1 MTQSAFEL
9 RRDQPGPQSGIA
21 DSGGGRL
28 VDRLDH
34 RLVNVLTVLGFG
46 LPAIGYLWFLSRFS
60 VNAIVGDQW
69 DDVPVIQQ
77 SYVHFFDWGSMWA
90 QHNENRIFF
99 PNIIV
104 VVLAHTA
111 HFNIRVEEYLGAAD
125 AICGD
130 DVHSLGA
137 QAAVTV
143 NTVAL
148 LLPRRIPRFLGR
160 PVREYDLGLSDG
172 LVHGASF
179 HGNGYSAP
187 RSNHPDLGDV
197 CGRPRGRGGGQFF
210 LPSRAAHLADR
221 SRAPVLPAPVLA
233 ATERLDRR
241 SDRFGDPLLSPLQFS
256 ATPYPQFAR
265 QHPLIALKFFLFAVG
280 DVVGKPVP
288 LGSAHTNNTLV
299 VLLGLGIVILA
310 VAAVFICGFRRD
322 EHGSS
327 PVGIALI
334 CFGLLFAAVITQ
346 GRSFL
351 GYGGASFSR
360 YTTFDLLIL
369 VGTYLAL
376 LGRRLHV
383 PRGGKLETSSLTPPP
398 STSNWRH
405 VRVAGGWMQRIALPS
420 TLALVLV
427 AIVIQIPFGAYNGVQ
442 GARHNYADDVKAASV
457 LRNIDH
463 ASNAEISRY
472 LFFLESPS
480 GVRYQARILELHR
493 LSVFANG

>member
-1 MTQSAFEL
+1 MTQSAFDL
-9 RRDQPGPQSGIA
+9 RRDQPGPRSGIA
-21 DSGGGRL
+21 DSGGGRF

-60 VNAIVGDQW
+60 IDAIVGDQW

-99 PNIIV
+99 PNIV
-104 VVLAHTA
+104 VVLLAHTA
-111 HFNIRVEEYLGAAD
+111 HFNIQVEEYLGAAMLFAATMFILWAHKRRSPSTPWLYYCPVAFLTFSVVQYGNTMWGFQMAWYMVLLSMAT
-125 AICGD
+125 AILLLD
-130 DVHSLGA
+130 RITLTWVTLVGA
-137 QAAVTV
+137 LAAAVV
-143 NTVAL
+143 GSFSSLQGL
-148 LLPRRIPRFLGR
+148 LIWPT
-160 PVREYDLGLSDG
+160 G
-172 LVHGASF
+172 LVLLYF
-179 HGNGYSAP
+179 
-187 RSNHPDLGDV
+187 R
-197 CGRPRGRGGGQFF
+197 
-210 LPSRAAHLADR
+210 
-221 SRAPVLPAPVLA
+221 
-233 ATERLDRR
+233 RR
-241 SDRFGDPLLSPLQFS
+241 SWPQLSVWIAAAIASAILYFHHYSSS

-265 QHPLIALKFFLFAVG
+265 QHPLIALKFFLFAIG

-288 LGSAHTNNTLV
+288 LGSANSDNTLV

-310 VAAVFICGFRRD
+310 VATVFICGFRRD

-383 PRGGKLETSSLTPPP
+383 PSGDQVETNSPKSPP
-398 STSNWRH
+398 STSSWKH
-405 VRVAGGWMQRIALPS
+405 IRVAGGWMERIALPS

-427 AIVIQIPFGAYNGVQ
+427 AIVGQIPFGAYNGVQ
-442 GARHNYADDVKAASV
+442 GARHYYDDNVKAASV

-480 GVRYQARILELHR
+480 VVRDQARILELHR

>member
-1 MTQSAFEL
+1 MTQSAFDL
-9 RRDQPGPQSGIA
+9 RRDQPTPQPGI
-21 DSGGGRL
+21 GEPNGRRL

-46 LPAIGYLWFLSRFS
+46 LPAIGYLWFLNRFS
-60 VNAIVGDQW
+60 VDAIVGDQW

-104 VVLAHTA
+104 VVLAHSA
-111 HFNIRVEEYLGAAD
+111 HFNIQVEEYLGAAMLFVATMFILWAHKRRSPSTPWLYYCPVAFLAFSVVQYGNTIWGFQMAWYMVLLSMAT
-125 AICGD
+125 AI
-130 DVHSLGA
+130 
-137 QAAVTV
+137 
-143 NTVAL
+143 L
-148 LLPRRIPRFLGR
+148 LLDRITLTWVTF
-160 PVREYDLGLSDG
+160 V
-172 LVHGASF
+172 GA
-179 HGNGYSAP
+179 G
-187 RSNHPDLGDV
+187 
-197 CGRPRGRGGGQFF
+197 CRGGGQFF

-221 SRAPVLPAPVLA
+221 SRAPVPPAPVLA
-233 ATERLDRR
+233 TTERLDRR
-241 SDRFGDPLLSPLQFS
+241 SDRFAILYFHHYNSS

-310 VAAVFICGFRRD
+310 MATLFICGFRRD

-383 PRGGKLETSSLTPPP
+383 PDGGQLEAKPLTPPH
-398 STSNWRH
+398 STSRWRH
-405 VRVAGGWMQRIALPS
+405 VCVAGGWIQRIALPS

-442 GARHNYADDVKAASV
+442 GARHNYADNVKAASV